1 MKAIKIIEPGVV
13 NLAEIDKPKVG
24 AEEILIKLKA
34 LGLCGSDLQTFR
46 GQNKMVSYPRI
57 PGHEIAGKIVQTGE
71 NVPSEFQVGRLVTVS
86 PYSSCGKCVACQQGR
101 VNCCPDNQTLGIQ
114 RDGAAVEFIAL
125 PYKKVFLVGNLPEE
139 QIACIEP
146 LSVGWHATNRAQV
159 SSKDIVLV
167 FGCGMIGLG
176 VIAAS
181 GYKGAKVIAVDIDD
195 LKLEKAKVLG
205 ASYII
210 NSQKED
216 LEKKIFRLTSGQGV
230 NVVIEAVGLSETFK
244 KAIDLVCFSG
254 RVVYIGYTKE
264 PVEYDTSLFVKKE
277 IDIRGSRNALDGEF
291 KEVIKMMESQKI
303 KIENLISQSY
313 LLKNLGEALR
323 FWDKHTD
330 KVTKIIIHFS

>member
-13 NLAEIDKPKVG
+13 KLVELKEPKISP
-24 AEEILIKLKA
+24 EEILIKLKA
-34 LGLCGSDLQTFR
+34 LGLCGSDLKTYR
-46 GQNKMVSYPRI
+46 GQNQMVSYPRI
-57 PGHEIAGKIVQTGE
+57 PGHEIAGEIIQTGE
-71 NVPSEFQVGRLVTVS
+71 KVPSEFQIGRIVTVS

-101 VNCCPDNQTLGIQ
+101 VNCCPDNQTLGVQ
-114 RDGAAVEFIAL
+114 RDGAAVEFIAV

-244 KAIDLVCFSG
+244 KAIDLVCFAG
-254 RVVYIGYTKE
+254 RVVYIGYAKE

-277 IDIRGSRNALDGEF
+277 IDIRGSRNALDDEI
-291 KEVIKMMESQKI
+291 KEVIKMVESRKI
-303 KIENLISQSY
+303 KIENLITQSY

-323 FWDKHTD
+323 FWDKHPD
-330 KVTKIIIHFS
+330 KVTKIIIHFT